1 MNSHGGPIYIL
12 DTPPATP
19 VESGD
24 EEAEIIDLTNGS
36 PPVPNY
42 NTHHIQQHHSM
53 QQLQLQTLTNRRLT
67 AVFMHQVD
75 SMAAGIVGLSGSSTM
90 GTAVAGIAAAAVE
103 ST

>member
-75 SMAAGIVGLSGSSTM
+75 ST
-90 GTAVAGIAAAAVE
+90 AAAAMPATAVPIVELPESPTMPAAIE